1 MPLFGHREMSYF
13 LHYIKIHILWS
24 FEIPEKNV
32 DLIWNNDDDGL
43 VFFQYF

>member
-1 MPLFGHREMSYF
+1 MPLFGHREMSSC
-13 LHYIKIHILWS
+13 LRYIKIHILWS

-32 DLIWNNDDDGL
+32 DLIWNNDDNGL